1 MKRLF
6 SIIFTASLFAF
17 NLAPAANAADPN
29 KFKNC
34 SALNKV
40 YPGGVAKTGGKDL
53 TKKKGK
59 LVPAKPKKSPV
70 INDAIYSANP
80 KLDKDK
86 DGVAC
91 EK

>member
-1 MKRLF
+1 MKKNLSSLLA
-6 SIIFTASLFAF
+6 SIFLLTGISGTAF
-17 NLAPAANAADPN
+17 AADTK

-34 SALNKV
+34 SALNKE
-40 YPGGVAKTGGKDL
+40 YPGGISRSGAIDM

-59 LVPAKPKKSPV
+59 VVPASPKKSPV
-70 INDAIYSANP
+70 VDDAIYEANR

>member
-1 MKRLF
+1 MRKGLI
-6 SIIFTASLFAF
+6 SLLASAF
-17 NLAPAANAADPN
+17 LLISFNANAFAADTQ

-34 SALNKV
+34 SALNKE
-40 YPGGVAKTGGKDL
+40 YPGGISRSGATDM

-59 LVPAKPKKSPV
+59 LVPASPKKSPV
-70 INDAIYSANP
+70 VDDAIYQANS
-80 KLDKDK
+80 KLDRDK